1 MSELSPKLRIV
12 FMGTPEFAVPVLK
25 ALVESGHD
33 IVGVYTQP
41 DRQSG
46 RGKRVTPPPVKQAA
60 IELGLLVFQPASLRR
75 DKAARQELASL
86 SPELIVVAAYGLYV
100 PVESFELP
108 RLQTLNVHPSMLP
121 RYRGASP
128 VASAILNGDLATGV
142 TIMQLGEGMDAGPIV
157 AQQETAIG
165 PEETTEEL
173 TIRLFEMGAELLVK
187 VLPQWEAGEIQPQPQ
202 DESRATE
209 TSRLSRE
216 DGEIDWNQSA
226 GYIARQVRAYYPWPG
241 TFTHWQGKMVK
252 IIEAS
257 AVEAKGSGE
266 AESGQVVSLPDGVGV
281 VASEGIL
288 EVSKLQMEGK
298 RAASVREF
306 VQGYQ
311 DFVGSKL
318 GSQ

>member
-1 MSELSPKLRIV
+1 
-12 FMGTPEFAVPVLK
+12 MGTPEFAVPVLK